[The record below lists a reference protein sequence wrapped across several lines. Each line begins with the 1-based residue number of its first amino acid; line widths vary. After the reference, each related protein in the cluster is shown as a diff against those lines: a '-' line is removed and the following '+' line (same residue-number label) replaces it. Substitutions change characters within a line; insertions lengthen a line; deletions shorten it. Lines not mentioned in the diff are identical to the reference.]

1 MRRRLG
7 SLDSLV
13 AAGLSVSLACCASRA
28 WAAPEPPPNIVLMFP
43 DNLGIGEVGVYGG
56 NRGVPTPRLDRLAAQ
71 GLRLTNFNTE
81 YFCTPSRAAILTG
94 RHGIR
99 SGTNGNHRTWGG
111 LTQWEITL
119 AETLATRG
127 YASALYGKWH
137 LGDREGRYPTDQ
149 GFGEW
154 YGIPLSSNEAQAST
168 TGAMPYIWEGRSGEP
183 SRKVKVFDMD
193 TRRTLDR
200 EVVARGVA
208 FLERHARTPQ
218 PFFLFLPLT
227 QVHFPTLAHPDFA
240 GTTGAG
246 DVGDAMAEMDH
257 NVGVVLDAVARLG
270 LEGNTIVIWTTDGG
284 AEFRRPWRGTSGP
297 WRGFYTT
304 AMEGG
309 LRTPFMIRW
318 PGRIPAGRVSDEIV
332 HEVDVYTTLARAAGA
347 AIPTDRAVDG
357 VDQLAFFEGARAK
370 SAREGFPV
378 FMGTQVRAVKW
389 HEWKLHYAWQD
400 EPTQPAQPI
409 MKLFN
414 LRSDPK
420 EETDVKDLNPWAESV
435 LGKVVDEFNASLEKY
450 PLVPLGAPDP
460 YEPKRSSTNG
470 APAPPPQG
478 RVTSNDTSSS
488 TERLRAPDSSTSSNP
503 R

>member
-1 MRRRLG
+1 MRGLA
-7 SLDSLV
+7 SLTLLALH
-13 AAGLSVSLACCASRA
+13 AASGAAA
-28 WAAPEPPPNIVLMFP
+28 AAPAQAQPREPPNIVLMFP

-56 NRGVPTPRLDRLAAQ
+56 NRGVPTPCLDALAAQ

-94 RHGIR
+94 RHSIR
-99 SGTNGNHRTWGG
+99 SGTNGNHPTWGG
-111 LTQWEITL
+111 LTQWETTL
-119 AETLATRG
+119 AELLAPRG

-137 LGDREGRYPTDQ
+137 LGNREGRYPTDQ

-168 TGAMPYIWEGRSGEP
+168 TGETPYVWEGRAGEP
-183 SRKVKVFDMD
+183 SRKVKVFDLD

-200 EVVARGVA
+200 EAISRGVA
-208 FLERHARTPQ
+208 FMERQVKERRS
-218 PFFLFLPLT
+218 FFLFLPLT

-240 GTTGAG
+240 GKMGAG
-246 DVGDAMAEMDH
+246 DVGDAMAEMDW
-257 NVGVVLDAVARLG
+257 NVGVVLDAIERLG
-270 LEGNTIVIWTTDGG
+270 IAGDTIVIWTTDGG
-284 AEFRRPWRGTSGP
+284 AEFRRPWRGTAGP

-332 HEVDVYTTLARAAGA
+332 HEVDVYTTLAAAVGVSV
-347 AIPTDRAVDG
+347 PKDRAIDG
-357 VDQLAFFEGARAK
+357 VDQLALFRGTSAR

-389 HEWKLHYAWQD
+389 YDWKLHYAWQD
-400 EPTQPAQPI
+400 EPTLPAEPI

-420 EETDVKDLNPWAESV
+420 EETDIKDLNPWAKSV
-435 LGKVVDEFNASLEKY
+435 LGKVVDDFNESLARY
-450 PLVPLGAPDP
+450 PLIPLGTPDP
-460 YEPKRSSTNG
+460 YV
-470 APAPPPQG
+470 PP
-478 RVTSNDTSSS
+478 R
-488 TERLRAPDSSTSSNP
+488 
-503 R
+503 

>member
-1 MRRRLG
+1 MSRLS
-7 SLDSLV
+7 SLTVLLLI
-13 AAGLSVSLACCASRA
+13 AGATS
-28 WAAPEPPPNIVLMFP
+28 APVQAQPHALPNIVLMFP

-56 NRGVPTPRLDRLAAQ
+56 NRGVPTPRLDALAAQ

-94 RHGIR
+94 RHSIR
-99 SGTNGNHRTWGG
+99 SGTNGNHPTWGG
-111 LTQWEITL
+111 LTQWETTL
-119 AETLATRG
+119 AELLAPRG
-127 YASALYGKWH
+127 YASALFGKWH
-137 LGDREGRYPTDQ
+137 LGAREGRYPTSQ

-168 TGAMPYIWEGRSGEP
+168 TGETPYIWEGRKGEP
-183 SRKVKVFDMD
+183 SRKVKVFDLD

-200 EVVARGVA
+200 EAISRGVA
-208 FLERHARTPQ
+208 FMERQVQARR

-227 QVHFPTLAHPDFA
+227 QVHFPTLPHPDFA
-240 GTTGAG
+240 GKTGAG
-246 DVGDAMAEMDH
+246 EVGDAMAEMDW
-257 NVGVVLDAVARLG
+257 NVGVVLDAVERLG
-270 LEGNTIVIWTTDGG
+270 IADDTIVIWTTDGG
-284 AEFRRPWRGTSGP
+284 AEFRRPWRGTAGP

-332 HEVDVYTTLARAAGA
+332 HEVDVYTTLAAAVGA
-347 AIPTDRAVDG
+347 DIPKDRAIDG
-357 VDQLAFFEGARAK
+357 VDQLPFFRGTEVR

-378 FMGTQVRAVKW
+378 FMGNQVRAVKW

-400 EPTQPAQPI
+400 EPTLPAQPV

-420 EETDVKDLNPWAESV
+420 EETDLKDLNPWAESV
-435 LGKVVDEFNASLEKY
+435 LGKVVDDFNASLVRH
-450 PLVPLGAPDP
+450 PLIPLGTPDP
-460 YEPKRSSTNG
+460 YEP
-470 APAPPPQG
+470 
-478 RVTSNDTSSS
+478 
-488 TERLRAPDSSTSSNP
+488 P
-503 R
+503 RQ

>member
-1 MRRRLG
+1 MSRLS
-7 SLDSLV
+7 SLTVLLLI
-13 AAGLSVSLACCASRA
+13 AGATS
-28 WAAPEPPPNIVLMFP
+28 APVQAQPHALPNIVLMFP

-56 NRGVPTPRLDRLAAQ
+56 NRGVPTPRLDALAAQ

-94 RHGIR
+94 RHSIR
-99 SGTNGNHRTWGG
+99 SGTNGNHPTWGG
-111 LTQWEITL
+111 LTQRETTL
-119 AETLATRG
+119 AELLAPRG
-127 YASALYGKWH
+127 YASALFGKWH
-137 LGDREGRYPTDQ
+137 LGAREGRYPTSQ

-168 TGAMPYIWEGRSGEP
+168 TGETPYIWEGRKGEP
-183 SRKVKVFDMD
+183 SRKVKVFDLD

-200 EVVARGVA
+200 EAISRGVA
-208 FLERHARTPQ
+208 FMERQVQARR

-227 QVHFPTLAHPDFA
+227 QVHFPTLPHPDFA
-240 GTTGAG
+240 GKTGAG
-246 DVGDAMAEMDH
+246 EVGDAMAEMDW
-257 NVGVVLDAVARLG
+257 NVGVVLDAVERLG
-270 LEGNTIVIWTTDGG
+270 IADDTIVIWTTDGG
-284 AEFRRPWRGTSGP
+284 AEFRRPWRGTAGP

-332 HEVDVYTTLARAAGA
+332 HEVDVYTTLAAAVGA
-347 AIPTDRAVDG
+347 DIPKDRAIDG
-357 VDQLAFFEGARAK
+357 VDQLPFFRGTEVR

-378 FMGTQVRAVKW
+378 FMGNQVRAVKW

-400 EPTQPAQPI
+400 EPTLPAQPV

-420 EETDVKDLNPWAESV
+420 EETDLKDLNPWAESV
-435 LGKVVDEFNASLEKY
+435 LGKVVDDFNASLVRH
-450 PLVPLGAPDP
+450 PLIPLGTPDP
-460 YEPKRSSTNG
+460 YEP
-470 APAPPPQG
+470 
-478 RVTSNDTSSS
+478 
-488 TERLRAPDSSTSSNP
+488 P
-503 R
+503 RQ